1 LRAAAVASGNE
12 QAYTWSSAIIWQVRA
27 GTQRREAAGVVAPL
41 DIGLIG
47 AGAIARGMYVGA
59 ARGLAPEG
67 VRLVAIAD
75 AVPEKAQE
83 LAAVTGAVA
92 YADHRALLDH
102 PGLSAVIVAT
112 TIGTHAELGLAALRA
127 GKHVLLQKPMATNLA
142 EADLLIAEAERRHV
156 ILQCEPPHVMH
167 PYAAQ
172 VRRDI
177 ADGRIGQP
185 CLIVSRSSHAGP
197 PDRPWFYFREHGGS
211 VIFDMGVHALTWV
224 LGVAGPAA
232 RVTAIYTRS
241 VEERLINNAL
251 LRPDIV
257 DNALL
262 TLQMRNGALASVIT
276 NYCTVAQQS
285 PSLEVYGSQ
294 GTILVNSPQAGYMRF
309 AAGGVLERPG
319 AREAGMQWEIPTH
332 LSGHQALL
340 GSTSGGPEFRDSRL
354 TSLGHFV
361 DCIRNNRQ
369 PIPSGT
375 LARHSLE
382 IMVKAAEA
390 ADSGQTQTLETTF

>member
-1 LRAAAVASGNE
+1 MAESV
-12 QAYTWSSAIIWQVRA
+12 
-27 GTQRREAAGVVAPL
+27 

-59 ARGLAPEG
+59 ARALAPEG

-75 AVPEKAQE
+75 AVPEKAQA
-83 LAAVTGAVA
+83 LAAEAGAVA
-92 YADHRALLDH
+92 YSDHRALLEH
-102 PGLSAVIVAT
+102 PGLCAVIVAT
-112 TIGTHAELGLAALRA
+112 TIGTHSELGLAALRA

-142 EADLLIAEAERRHV
+142 EADRLIAEAEAHKV

-167 PYAAQ
+167 PSAGQ

-177 ADGRIGQP
+177 ADGRIGKP
-185 CLIVSRSSHAGP
+185 CLIVSRAAHAGP
-197 PDRPWFYFREHGGS
+197 PDRPWFYFQEHGGS

-232 RVTAIYTRS
+232 RVTAVYTRS
-241 VEERLINNAL
+241 LEERLINNTL

-285 PSLEVYGSQ
+285 PALEVYGSE
-294 GTILVNSPQAGYMRF
+294 GTILVNAPQAGYMRF
-309 AAGGVLERPG
+309 SAGGVLERPG
-319 AREAGMQWEIPTH
+319 ARETAMQWEIPTR
-332 LSGHQALL
+332 LSGHQALV
-340 GSTSGGPEFRDSRL
+340 GSASSGPDFRDPRL

-361 DCIRNNRQ
+361 DCIRHNRQ

-390 ADSGQTQTLETTF
+390 AESGQTQELLTTF

>member
-1 LRAAAVASGNE
+1 MVASGT
-12 QAYTWSSAIIWQVRA
+12 QQTYTWSPALILQVRA

-67 VRLVAIAD
+67 VRLVAITD
-75 AVPEKAQE
+75 AVPEKAE
-83 LAAVTGAVA
+83 ALAADTGSVA
-92 YADHRALLDH
+92 YADHRSLLEH

-112 TIGTHAELGLAALRA
+112 TISTHAELGLAALRA
-127 GKHVLLQKPMATNLA
+127 GKHVLLQKPMATTLA
-142 EADLLIAEAERRHV
+142 EADQLIAEAERRNV
-156 ILQCEPPHVMH
+156 VLQCEPPHVMH

-197 PDRPWFYFREHGGS
+197 PDRPWFYFQEHGGS
-211 VIFDMGVHALTWV
+211 VIFDMGIHALTWV
-224 LGVAGPAA
+224 LGVEGPAA

-241 VEERLINNAL
+241 VEERLINNTL
-251 LRPDIV
+251 LRPDII

-262 TLQMRNGALASVIT
+262 TLKMRSGALASVIT
-276 NYCTVAQQS
+276 NYCTVAQQA
-285 PSLEVYGSQ
+285 PSLEVYGSE
-294 GTILVNSPQAGYMRF
+294 GTILVNGPQAGYMRF
-309 AAGGVLERPG
+309 SAGGVLERPG
-319 AREAGMQWEIPTH
+319 AREAAMHWELPTRI
-332 LSGHQALL
+332 SGHQALI
-340 GSTSGGPEFRDSRL
+340 GSSSEGLAFRDPRL
-354 TSLGHFV
+354 TSLAHFV
-361 DCIRNNRQ
+361 DCIREHRQ

-390 ADSGQTQTLETTF
+390 AESGQTQTLQTTF